1 MKVLYLERGNK
12 VNCNLVNSYSVHD
25 MRHEYSGY
33 KSGALSQDLFCSVL
47 QQGGKLNANPSHNMS
62 HFAEQTHSAVVF
74 HKGKHKVVP
83 VRVMR
88 SHKRS
93 ICTAPLILKHM
104 HYV

>member
-12 VNCNLVNSYSVHD
+12 VNCNLDNSYSVHD

-33 KSGALSQDLFCSVL
+33 KSDVLSQDSVCSVL
-47 QQGGKLNANPSHNMS
+47 QQGGKLNAKAYHILS
-62 HFAEQTHSAVVF
+62 HFEEQTHSAVVF
-74 HKGKHKVVP
+74 YKCKYKVVP
-83 VRVMR
+83 VRVME

-93 ICTAPLILKHM
+93 RCTAPLILKHM